1 MEVIIFRRNMI
12 SLLPRKYYKPVICFV
27 SGLIAFILMSLIGF
41 NQKLDAPYQVTNDNI
56 TPIVSE
62 FTATHLEPNFYQ

>member
-1 MEVIIFRRNMI
+1 MI
-12 SLLPRKYYKPVICFV
+12 SLLPRKYYKPVVCFV
-27 SGLIAFILMSLIGF
+27 SGLIAFILTSLIGF
-41 NQKLDAPYQVTNDNI
+41 NQKLDSPYQVTNDNI

>member
-1 MEVIIFRRNMI
+1 MGVTIFQRNMI

-27 SGLIAFILMSLIGF
+27 SGLIAFILMSLSGF
-41 NQKLDAPYQVTNDNI
+41 NQKSDTPYQLTNDNI